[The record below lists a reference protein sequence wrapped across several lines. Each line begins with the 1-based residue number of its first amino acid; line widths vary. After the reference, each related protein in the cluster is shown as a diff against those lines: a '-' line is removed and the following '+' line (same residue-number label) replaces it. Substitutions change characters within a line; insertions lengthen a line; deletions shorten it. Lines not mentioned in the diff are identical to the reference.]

1 MTAAEKSFIGIAK
14 QTGVGVRNVTDAQF
28 KYLLFRAGGVAPQN
42 IVIPLDAEVGGGAML
57 RDMAKVGVTSGGALD
72 IIPRPDTMG
81 TMLYGALG
89 QIDSRVEKLDD
100 VLSQEPLLVGG
111 GPAVGVITDPP
122 VPSYLV
128 VTGYPAGAVL
138 DGIVAITGTDE
149 LDAPQGPINFQLNES
164 DSIIVEDLFK
174 TVTLVTLP
182 GWNTDG
188 DKIDVGYVDGSYRH
202 LISLPDDQF
211 TAPYWTI
218 RNAPGDLW
226 GESYLDCRVAG
237 YALTFA
243 GARFVEGAVTFIGGT
258 PLPVAT
264 ATWGALELVDS
275 GPQFLAPTSS
285 PIELPLATPIKVLSG
300 SVAIGLAIPLDEQW
314 VIGSYV
320 PDDFDINQRSMVVS
334 FAVKITDDVLYKKM
348 MYDGVGAAAAWTAD
362 LFREGQMKIQ
372 LKSATTIGNPAV
384 PYQLDIRG
392 HDTLDNIIWSA
403 APIGLRAGRQIV
415 MAVTGVVVNSIGDP
429 IECELVNDTV
439 DYIL

>member
-1 MTAAEKSFIGIAK
+1 
-14 QTGVGVRNVTDAQF
+14 
-28 KYLLFRAGGVAPQN
+28 
-42 IVIPLDAEVGGGAML
+42 
-57 RDMAKVGVTSGGALD
+57 
-72 IIPRPDTMG
+72 
-81 TMLYGALG
+81 
-89 QIDSRVEKLDD
+89 
-100 VLSQEPLLVGG
+100 
-111 GPAVGVITDPP
+111 
-122 VPSYLV
+122 
-128 VTGYPAGAVL
+128 
-138 DGIVAITGTDE
+138 
-149 LDAPQGPINFQLNES
+149 
-164 DSIIVEDLFK
+164 VEDLFK

-264 ATWGALELVDS
+264 AAWDALNLVDS

-362 LFREGQMKIQ
+362 LFREGQMKIR